1 MASDDEGGRDVI
13 VPLAI
18 YKRVVVFS
26 TLIAGASVIGGF
38 LVLDAATQRA
48 RLPIG
53 EVDPVLALLGLG
65 LIAAGGVI
73 YAFASRFR
81 APGMGTDKDGEDEEP
96 DDG

>member
-1 MASDDEGGRDVI
+1 MASDDEGGRDVV
-13 VPLAI
+13 VPLSI

-26 TLIAGASVIGGF
+26 TLIAGASVVAGF

-65 LIAAGGVI
+65 LIAAGGVV

-81 APGMGTDKDGEDEEP
+81 APGMGTDKDGEDEP
-96 DDG
+96 SDDG

>member
-1 MASDDEGGRDVI
+1 MASDDEGGRDVV

-26 TLIAGASVIGGF
+26 TLIAGASVIAGF

-53 EVDPVLALLGLG
+53 EVDPVLAFLGLG

-81 APGMGTDKDGEDEEP
+81 APGMGTDKDGESEEP